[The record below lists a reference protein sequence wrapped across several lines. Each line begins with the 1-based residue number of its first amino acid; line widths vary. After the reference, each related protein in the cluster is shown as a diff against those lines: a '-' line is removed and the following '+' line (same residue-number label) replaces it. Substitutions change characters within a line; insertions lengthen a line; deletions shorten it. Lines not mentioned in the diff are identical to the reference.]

1 MTWNDDIWIEG
12 LDNLTKIPSEG
23 GTFSFLIYNGSDED
37 AIVYISNTG
46 SLQISINSAY
56 SISKNSFTVV
66 HYTVQSNENTQLRN
80 FSFSFRLSIN
90 GMVEDT
96 INFIQLGHIDSGD
109 DLGNFENIK
118 YYPGISTYAPA
129 GNIGTTGTSAV
140 DFLTDN
146 INEKNIFEKFPISE
160 TNDHAPSSSIY
171 NMSKLLAQYTIYKV
185 NNNLSPISFKLQTQL
200 SSGIYMFVDKVTN
213 ESIIVRF

>member
-1 MTWNDDIWIEG
+1 MTWDDITIEG
-12 LDNLTKIPSEG
+12 LSNIEIPSEG
-23 GTFSFLIYNGSDED
+23 GTFSFLIYNDSSED
-37 AIVYISNTG
+37 AVIYISNVG
-46 SLQISINSAY
+46 ALQVSINSSY
-56 SISKNSFTVV
+56 SVPKNSFTVA
-66 HYTVQSNENTQLRN
+66 HYTVQPNETNQLRT
-80 FSFSFRLSIN
+80 FSFSFGFQAN
-90 GMVEDT
+90 NTEET
-96 INFIQLGHIDSGD
+96 INFNQLGVT
-109 DLGNFENIK
+109 GNNNLTDFENIK

-129 GNIGTTGTSAV
+129 GNIGNTGTTAD

-160 TNDHAPSSSIY
+160 TNDRAPSPSIY

-185 NNNLSPISFKLQTQL
+185 NSNLSPISFEIQTQL